1 MTRLE
6 IILLVIAVLAVTLSI
21 VIVFISRRKIK
32 HILEHM
38 DAMLTAA
45 MDGSFS
51 EITFDE

>member
-21 VIVFISRRKIK
+21 VIVFISHQKTK

-38 DAMLTAA
+38 DTML
-45 MDGSFS
+45 
-51 EITFDE
+51 EKK